1 MTNKKERGDKQVLHC
16 VRDDGFA
23 VGRSKDWEDWPK
35 GGEERDSHTCTLNSR
50 EYHSRARGRTKECT
64 RATDGFIFDCV
75 CVPGDDSGRRGACG
89 FAGTSAASGFAAV
102 VSRGESR
109 LVCGEPAERSSPVER
124 PDERR
129 RLRRDAL
136 RQRRAV
142 CD

>member
-1 MTNKKERGDKQVLHC
+1 MAEEPK
-16 VRDDGFA
+16 
-23 VGRSKDWEDWPK
+23 DWPK

-50 EYHSRARGRTKECT
+50 EYHSRARGRAKECT
-64 RATDGFIFDCV
+64 RATAGFIFGCV
-75 CVPGDDSGRRGACG
+75 CVPGGDSGRRGACR
-89 FAGTSAASGFAAV
+89 FAGASATGGFTAA

-109 LVCGEPAERSSPVER
+109 LVCGEPADGASAVGR

-142 CD
+142 C